1 MSASVQETDLHE
13 SLGTL
18 ENALLTPPIAGE
30 LLDWVET
37 VRQAAS
43 SLQPQLES
51 YIRDVLHAQYREIAK
66 TDTEMLAK
74 VEQAIGEDQK
84 LLDDF
89 VPFRGKLDE
98 LTTQAPAAQKDE
110 LRVQDLRRRVEESG
124 TQFVLA
130 VRKHLL
136 AVNAW
141 LSESIYRDRGS
152 VD

>member
-1 MSASVQETDLHE
+1 MNVSPQETALHD
-13 SLGTL
+13 SLGKL
-18 ENALLTPPIAGE
+18 ENALLSPVVAGE

-43 SLQPQLES
+43 KLQPQLEA

-66 TDTEMLAK
+66 ADTEMLTR
-74 VEQAIGEDQK
+74 VEQAIGKDHK
-84 LLDDF
+84 LLAEF
-89 VPFRGKLDE
+89 EPFRGELDE
-98 LTTQAPAAQKDE
+98 LTKQAPAAQKDE
-110 LRVQDLRRRVEESG
+110 LRVRELRRAVEECG

-141 LSESIYRDRGS
+141 LSESVYRDRGS

>member
-1 MSASVQETDLHE
+1 MSVSVQEADLHE
-13 SLGTL
+13 SLGKL
-18 ENALLTPPIAGE
+18 ENALLTPAIAGE
-30 LLDWVET
+30 LLDWVDA

-43 SLQPQLES
+43 NLQPQLEG
-51 YIRDVLHAQYREIAK
+51 YISDVLHAQYREIAK
-66 TDTEMLAK
+66 TDTEMLTK

-84 LLDDF
+84 LLDGF
-89 VPFRGKLDE
+89 APFRSKLDE
-98 LTTQAPAAQKDE
+98 LARQAPAAQKDE
-110 LRVQDLRRRVEESG
+110 LRVQDLRRAVEESG

-141 LSESIYRDRGS
+141 LSESMYRDRGS